1 MVAPD
6 GSIDRR
12 RLGAAVFSDPALRQ
26 ALESI
31 IHPLVAAD
39 RDAFLETHRQ
49 SGTPVAVLD
58 IPLLFETG
66 GEAFCD
72 FVILCSAAPDEQ
84 RRRALV
90 RDGMTDA
97 KLDAII
103 GSQMPLSEK
112 RRLADA
118 VIETDH
124 GLAAA
129 RDALATI
136 LDGPVCDLVNAD
148 RRVTRTMRE
157 IVLDTETTGINPAD
171 GHRIIEIGAL
181 ELVNQTPT
189 GEQYHVYIN
198 PQRDIDAGAVEVHGL
213 TSEFLADKPAF
224 DEIADGFLEF
234 VGTSQLIIHNA
245 PFDMGFINAELD
257 RLGRP
262 AIPMDRAT
270 DTLTMARRKFPGAQA
285 NLNALCRRFEI
296 DNSHRDL
303 HGALVDADLLASVYI
318 ELLGGRQ
325 PDLSLEPS
333 SLGSGDGGS
342 GPAEGAEAFAIRV
355 DPTKFNRPHE
365 ASEAEL
371 AAHAELVDRLTDPV
385 WRR

>member
-1 MVAPD
+1 
-6 GSIDRR
+6 
-12 RLGAAVFSDPALRQ
+12 
-26 ALESI
+26 
-31 IHPLVAAD
+31 
-39 RDAFLETHRQ
+39 
-49 SGTPVAVLD
+49 
-58 IPLLFETG
+58 
-66 GEAFCD
+66 
-72 FVILCSAAPDEQ
+72 
-84 RRRALV
+84 
-90 RDGMTDA
+90 
-97 KLDAII
+97 
-103 GSQMPLSEK
+103 
-112 RRLADA
+112 
-118 VIETDH
+118 
-124 GLAAA
+124 
-129 RDALATI
+129 
-136 LDGPVCDLVNAD
+136 
-148 RRVTRTMRE
+148 MRE

-189 GEQYHVYIN
+189 GERYHVYIN

-213 TSEFLADKPAF
+213 TAEFLADKPAF
-224 DEIADGFLEF
+224 EEIADGFLEF

-245 PFDMGFINAELD
+245 PFDMGFLNSELD
-257 RLGRP
+257 RVGRP
-262 AIPMDRAT
+262 TIPMDRAT

-333 SLGSGDGGS
+333 GLAPKKGG
-342 GPAEGAEAFAIRV
+342 PVRAEGAEAFTIRV